1 MYNSK
6 DTVKNSYSTTYNK
19 IASIERGV
27 KRIREVYD
35 SKPGNLED
43 YTKQDSIILNIQ
55 RACECSID
63 LAMHIVSDKRLG
75 VPQTSRDA
83 FEVLESNGIIDKSL
97 ASKMKPMVGLRN
109 IAVHDYQKV
118 NLKIVEMI
126 IEKHLSDFEEF
137 VYCINKNVR

>member
-1 MYNSK
+1 MVN
-6 DTVKNSYSTTYNK
+6 DIIYNK

-35 SKPGNLED
+35 GKPGNLED